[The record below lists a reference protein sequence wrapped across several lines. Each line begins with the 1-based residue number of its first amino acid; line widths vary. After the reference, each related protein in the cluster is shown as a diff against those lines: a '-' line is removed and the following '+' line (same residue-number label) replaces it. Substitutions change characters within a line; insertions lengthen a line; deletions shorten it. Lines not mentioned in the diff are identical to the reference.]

1 MTESEIFNERDTSW
15 SRLLLLNRTT
25 FSALCFS
32 QMLSLILPKNV
43 HRGFEMF
50 PLSQKVKMVIY
61 VKSYPCDSAI
71 LHNDKAKYI
80 FMSMFVGL
88 N

>member
-1 MTESEIFNERDTSW
+1 MKFSIRGIRVGLITQPHHILGIV
-15 SRLLLLNRTT
+15 LLSNT
-25 FSALCFS
+25 
-32 QMLSLILPKNV
+32 LSDFTQKC
-43 HRGFEMF
+43 RGFEIF
-50 PLSQKVKMVIY
+50 LPSQKVKMVIY
-61 VKSYPCDSAI
+61 VESYPCDSAI

>member
-1 MTESEIFNERDTSW
+1 MTENEIFNERDTSW
-15 SRLLLLNRTT
+15 SYYSTAPHFGHCASSNT
-25 FSALCFS
+25 
-32 QMLSLILPKNV
+32 LSDFTQKC
-43 HRGFEMF
+43 RGFEMF
-50 PLSQKVKMVIY
+50 LPSQKVKMVIY